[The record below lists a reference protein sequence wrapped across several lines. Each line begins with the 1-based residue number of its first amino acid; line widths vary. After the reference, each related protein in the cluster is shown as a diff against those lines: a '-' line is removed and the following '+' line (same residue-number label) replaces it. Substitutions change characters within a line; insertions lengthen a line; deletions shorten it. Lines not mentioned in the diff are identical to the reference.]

1 MSAREN
7 LGKIL
12 SELEGQAVRVSMV
25 DGEMYDLEI
34 KSAARADDDGTFDT
48 TIIWA
53 INCLRASNMDTGV
66 EMKLRLEDVAKI
78 QILKDARYV
87 FDRGRQ
93 PG

>member
-25 DGEMYDLEI
+25 DGEMYDLEV

-66 EMKLRLEDVAKI
+66 EMKFRLEEVNKI
-78 QILKDARYV
+78 QLLKDARCV
-87 FDRGRQ
+87 FDRGR
-93 PG
+93 